1 MPDWVACITSV
12 TRDSLASAWEQSG
25 WEKLSLLQGTFH
37 PFPEAFFMIFVYKT
51 FNGGYLKKNGLL
63 TSPHLFFF
71 FFKKAMFPSSHFL

>member
-12 TRDSLASAWEQSG
+12 TRDSLASASEQSG

-37 PFPEAFFMIFVYKT
+37 PFPEAFFVIFVYKT
-51 FNGGYLKKNGLL
+51 FNGGYLKKKKRPLNIS
-63 TSPHLFFF
+63 TSL